1 MLVRA
6 LIARQD
12 AMSRREARAIR
23 RFLSEYIDADAAA
36 LAWRH
41 ICRRVRAMV
50 GTLPARAAAAI
61 PELAADPDRSAAL
74 TALVQNVLTELD
86 DPDDD
91 GRPLPD
97 PPPPEP
103 APRVTRSRSLA
114 EARAQ
119 HARLAARLMDLKG
132 RIAPP
137 SAPMPWS
144 RSHDGARP

>member
-12 AMSRREARAIR
+12 AMSRRTAAAIR
-23 RFLSEYIDADAAA
+23 TFLTEYVPADAAA
-36 LAWRH
+36 LTWRR
-41 ICRRVRAMV
+41 ICREVRAAI
-50 GTLPARAAAAI
+50 GTIQPRAAALIA
-61 PELAADPDRSAAL
+61 PGQHEAFAAL
-74 TALVQNVLTELD
+74 VANVLTELND
-86 DPDDD
+86 ADDD

-97 PPPPEP
+97 LPPPEP

-119 HARLAARLMDLKG
+119 HAMLQARLIDLRG
-132 RIAPP
+132 RIAPL

-144 RSHDGARP
+144 RSRDGARP